1 MDVDIYINSWGFKFG
16 YGYVGFG
23 FVIKSVL
30 YDGVIKVFVKK
41 LVMCNILVFES
52 L

>member
-41 LVMCNILVFES
+41 KLVMCNIFES

>member
-41 LVMCNILVFES
+41 ISYV
-52 L
+52 